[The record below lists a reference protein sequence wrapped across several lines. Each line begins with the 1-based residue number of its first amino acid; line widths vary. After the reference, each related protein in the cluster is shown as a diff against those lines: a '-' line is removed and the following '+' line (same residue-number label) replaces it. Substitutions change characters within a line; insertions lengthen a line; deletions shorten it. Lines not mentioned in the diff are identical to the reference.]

1 MDTSKQRSGK
11 QKNKVVSTPK
21 SAPLPASVYLRES
34 AALEDLV
41 LPTEIASLTKELG
54 EVLVSGNPR
63 AILFGAPGLGKTAT
77 IMNMAATSKRPFW
90 WVKVEQF
97 AAALTREGGFDFR
110 TLFAEAAKSNAVLI
124 FDDFDGFVKK
134 RDERF
139 DTTAM
144 RAAVAGWLAAMD
156 EFAGR
161 IAILA
166 TTNLPGSF
174 EPAMFR
180 RFDRLLHYKRLGDD
194 DLRRLL
200 KTHLRDQDIPQSL
213 LMEARQLSPAELVD
227 MAESTLQSSPSVA
240 DFEGRVQQRL
250 RAIRIAGIP
259 AH

>member
-11 QKNKVVSTPK
+11 QKGKTVSSPK
-21 SAPLPASVYLRES
+21 SSVLPGSVYLRELT
-34 AALEDLV
+34 ALEDLV
-41 LPTEIASLTKELG
+41 LPNEIAALTRELA
-54 EVLVSGNPR
+54 ETLVSGNPR

-77 IMNMAATSKRPFW
+77 IMNMAATMSRPFW
-90 WVKVEQF
+90 WVRVEQF
-97 AAALTREGGFDFR
+97 ASALTRDGGFDFR
-110 TLFAEAAKSNAVLI
+110 GLFAAAAQANAVLI

-139 DTTAM
+139 DTPAM

-156 EFAGR
+156 EYAGR
-161 IAILA
+161 VAILA

-194 DLRRLL
+194 ELRRLL
-200 KTHLRDQDIPQSL
+200 KTQLRDQDIPQSL

-227 MAESTLQSSPSVA
+227 MAESTAQGSPTVA
-240 DFEGRVQQRL
+240 QFEGRVQQRL